1 MPSQV
6 QIKSKVI
13 IAGSEGLIGK
23 ALCSSLESE
32 YEVVKIDIELGH
44 DLKNEQVVIELMK
57 KHADSVG
64 LVNLFCLN
72 PQPSDKSEDLMS
84 ISLSSV
90 KEYLDVN
97 ALALFSVCREF
108 ARFCQNEAS
117 IINFSST
124 YGVLSP
130 KHLNNI

>member
-57 KHADSVG
+57 KHAD
-64 LVNLFCLN
+64 
-72 PQPSDKSEDLMS
+72 ET
-84 ISLSSV
+84 I
-90 KEYLDVN
+90 
-97 ALALFSVCREF
+97 
-108 ARFCQNEAS
+108 
-117 IINFSST
+117 
-124 YGVLSP
+124 
-130 KHLNNI
+130 